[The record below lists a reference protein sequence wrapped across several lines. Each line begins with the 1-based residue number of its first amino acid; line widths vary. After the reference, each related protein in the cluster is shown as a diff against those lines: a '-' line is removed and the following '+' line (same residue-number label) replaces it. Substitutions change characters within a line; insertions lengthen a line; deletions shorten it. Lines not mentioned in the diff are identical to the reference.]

1 MIVSICGCA
10 LMVLTAWS
18 KKNTSNIKR
27 ANKMPENAVFLRS
40 LRLSHT
46 QVNNYPPKAQKAV
59 RTKITKK

>member
-1 MIVSICGCA
+1 MIVNICGCA

-40 LRLSHT
+40 LRLTSKRMT
-46 QVNNYPPKAQKAV
+46 NYPPKTRKAV
-59 RTKITKK
+59 KTNAVKK